1 MRKILFF
8 ALSIL
13 LSAAISTACRFAPK
27 EETGDTVAASVFEP
41 HDPVP
46 VKTVPETDSAT
57 VKDSVEADSLRS

>member
-1 MRKILFF
+1 MRKVLFF

-13 LSAAISTACRFAPK
+13 LSAVISTACRFAPK

-46 VKTVPETDSAT
+46 VKTAPKVDSTA
-57 VKDSVEADSLRS
+57 VKDSVEVDSLRS

>member
-1 MRKILFF
+1 MRKILFLVL
-8 ALSIL
+8 AVI

-46 VKTVPETDSAT
+46 VKTVPKVDSAA